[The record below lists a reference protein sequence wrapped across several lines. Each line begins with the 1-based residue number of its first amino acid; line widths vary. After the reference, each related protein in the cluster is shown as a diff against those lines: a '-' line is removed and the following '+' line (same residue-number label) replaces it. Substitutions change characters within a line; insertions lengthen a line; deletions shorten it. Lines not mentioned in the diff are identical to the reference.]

1 MRFLARFLPKFMIF
15 AVEKIFLFVEVVL
28 NRWNPPGQATRN
40 NRNETALSGHL
51 KIVVDVFNEFR
62 LTSDAGKPNS
72 RKNPVVLITS
82 PKEVYD
88 SRLRDIF
95 HVLVP
100 GFYCNSLGIKMYY
113 FSGIVSIVVAVT
125 LLHGMTNVWPKRDY
139 EQIVKQI
146 VK

>member
-40 NRNETALSGHL
+40 NRNKIALSGHL
-51 KIVVDVFNEFR
+51 KIVVDVLDEFR
-62 LTSDAGKPNS
+62 LTTDTGKPNS
-72 RKNPVVLITS
+72 RKNPVVFITG

-88 SRLRDIF
+88 SWLRDIL

-100 GFYCNSLGIKMYY
+100 AFYCNS
-113 FSGIVSIVVAVT
+113 
-125 LLHGMTNVWPKRDY
+125 
-139 EQIVKQI
+139 
-146 VK
+146 